1 MLQGHEREIAESLFY
16 HKKYSAVLI
25 SPLTLRD
32 LGLGQIDVAYL
43 KKVKC
48 EWTLT
53 IVEVKSLQMPG
64 PSQFSRLKNSANFL
78 AEMLQIPVFLKVK
91 LCQKND
97 LPLS

>member
-1 MLQGHEREIAESLFY
+1 MLQGHEREIVESLYY
-16 HKKYSAVLI
+16 HRNLSAVLV

-43 KKVKC
+43 KKMNG
-48 EWTLT
+48 EWSLT
-53 IVEVKSLQMPG
+53 IVEVKSQQR
-64 PSQFSRLKNSANFL
+64 PSPRQFSRLKSSANFL
-78 AEMLQIPVFLKVK
+78 AEILQIPVFLKVK